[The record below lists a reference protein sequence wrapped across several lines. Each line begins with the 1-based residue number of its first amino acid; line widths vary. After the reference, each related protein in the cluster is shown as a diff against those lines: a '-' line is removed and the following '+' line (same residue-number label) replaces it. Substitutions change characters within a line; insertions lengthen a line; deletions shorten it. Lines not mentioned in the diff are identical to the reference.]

1 MNGTAWSEPALSL
14 WGKIIGGMAG
24 FAMGGP
30 FGAVMGAALGH
41 AADGGTTRV
50 QDIDPR
56 PELAAQIQNKDQL
69 FSIGVIVLSAK
80 LAKSDGPV
88 KREEI
93 DAFKRVFR
101 IPDENMR
108 DVGLLF
114 DRAREEAGGF
124 ETFATRM
131 GVVFADTPH
140 MLEEVLTALHHIA
153 RADGPLTRGEAIF
166 LAKVR
171 RSFRLDEAAGERA
184 STGRAAPPEPI
195 GVDPYSV
202 LGVPQGASDTEV
214 RQAWRQLMREHHPD
228 SLAAKGVSEEL
239 VRGATRRVADINAAW
254 DRIKRARNL

>member
-1 MNGTAWSEPALSL
+1 LSL

-41 AADGGTTRV
+41 AAENGTRAPE
-50 QDIDPR
+50 IDPR
-56 PELAAQIQNKDQL
+56 PELAAQIRNKDQL

-88 KREEI
+88 KRVEI

-114 DRAREEAGGF
+114 DRAREETGGY
-124 ETFATRM
+124 EPFAARM
-131 GVVFADTPH
+131 GVVFADQPQ
-140 MLEEVLTALHHIA
+140 MLEEVLAALHHIA
-153 RADGPLTRGEAIF
+153 RADGPMTRGEAIF

-171 RSFRLDEAAGERA
+171 GAFRLDEAAGERA
-184 STGRAAPPEPI
+184 STGRAGFGRAPEPI

-202 LGVPQGASDTEV
+202 LGVPEGASDEEV
-214 RQAWRQLMREHHPD
+214 RQAWRRLMREHHPD
-228 SLAAKGVSEEL
+228 SLAARGVPEEL
-239 VRGATRRVADINAAW
+239 VRGATRKVAEINAAW

>member
-1 MNGTAWSEPALSL
+1 MSL

-41 AADGGTTRV
+41 AAEEGTRSPEL
-50 QDIDPR
+50 DPR
-56 PELAAQIQNKDQL
+56 PELAAQIRSKEQL

-88 KREEI
+88 KRIEI

-114 DRAREEAGGF
+114 DRAREDVGGY
-124 ETFATRM
+124 EPFAARM
-131 GVVFADTPH
+131 GVAFADQPQ
-140 MLEEVLTALHHIA
+140 MLEEVLAALHHIA
-153 RADGPLTRGEAIF
+153 RADGPMTRGEAIF

-171 RSFRLDEAAGERA
+171 TAFRLDEAAAERA
-184 STGRAAPPEPI
+184 STGRARTAEPI

-202 LGVPQGASDTEV
+202 LGVPAGASDEEV

-228 SLAAKGVSEEL
+228 SLAARGVPEEL
-239 VRGATRRVADINAAW
+239 VRGATRKVAEINAAW

>member
-1 MNGTAWSEPALSL
+1 LSL
-14 WGKIIGGMAG
+14 WGKIIGGVAG

-41 AADGGTTRV
+41 AAEEGTRSP
-50 QDIDPR
+50 QLDPR
-56 PELAAQIQNKDQL
+56 PEMAAHISSKEQL

-88 KREEI
+88 KRIEI

-114 DRAREEAGGF
+114 DRAREEVGGF
-124 ETFATRM
+124 EPFATRM
-131 GVVFADTPH
+131 GVAFADQPQ
-140 MLEEVLTALHHIA
+140 MLEEVLAALHHIA
-153 RADGPLTRGEAIF
+153 RADGPMTRGEAIF

-171 RSFRLDEAAGERA
+171 TAFRLDEAAGERA
-184 STGRAAPPEPI
+184 SAGRAGGSFPGAAEPI

-202 LGVPQGASDTEV
+202 LGVPAGASDDEV

-228 SLAAKGVSEEL
+228 SLAARGLPEEL
-239 VRGATRRVADINAAW
+239 VRGATRKVAEINAAW

>member
-1 MNGTAWSEPALSL
+1 LSL
-14 WGKIIGGMAG
+14 WGKIIGGVAG

-30 FGAVMGAALGH
+30 FGAVMGAALG
-41 AADGGTTRV
+41 AAAEAGTRAPEL
-50 QDIDPR
+50 DPR
-56 PELAAQIQNKDQL
+56 PELAAQIRNKEQL

-88 KREEI
+88 KRVEI

-114 DRAREEAGGF
+114 DRAREETGGY
-124 ETFATRM
+124 EPFAQRM
-131 GVVFADTPH
+131 GVAFADQPQ
-140 MLEEVLTALHHIA
+140 MLEEVLAALHHIA
-153 RADGPLTRGEAIF
+153 RADGPMTRGEAIF

-171 RSFRLDEAAGERA
+171 SAFRLDEAAGERA
-184 STGRAAPPEPI
+184 STGRARPQHEPI

-202 LGVPQGASDTEV
+202 LGVPQGSSDEEV
-214 RQAWRQLMREHHPD
+214 RQAWRRLMREHHPD
-228 SLAAKGVSEEL
+228 SLAARGVSEDL
-239 VRGATRRVADINAAW
+239 VRGATRKVAEINAAW

>member
-1 MNGTAWSEPALSL
+1 MALSF

-41 AADGGTTRV
+41 AAENGTRAPEL
-50 QDIDPR
+50 DPR
-56 PELAAQIQNKDQL
+56 PELAAQITNRDQL

-114 DRAREEAGGF
+114 DRAREAQGGYEA
-124 ETFATRM
+124 FANRM
-131 GVVFADTPH
+131 GTVFADTPQ

-166 LAKVR
+166 LARVR
-171 RSFRLDEAAGERA
+171 TAFRLDEAAGERA
-184 STGRAAPPEPI
+184 STGRARGVEPI

-202 LGVPQGASDTEV
+202 LGVREGASDEEV
-214 RQAWRQLMREHHPD
+214 RLAWRQLMREHHPD
-228 SLAAKGVSEEL
+228 SLAAKGGMSEEL
-239 VRGATRRVADINAAW
+239 MRGATRRVAEINAAW

>member
-1 MNGTAWSEPALSL
+1 LSL

-41 AADGGTTRV
+41 AAEEGTRAPE
-50 QDIDPR
+50 IDPR

-88 KREEI
+88 KRVEI

-114 DRAREEAGGF
+114 DRAREDAGGY
-124 ETFATRM
+124 EPFAARM
-131 GVVFADTPH
+131 GVVFADQPQ
-140 MLEEVLTALHHIA
+140 MLEEVLAALHHVA
-153 RADGPLTRGEAIF
+153 RADGPMTRGEAIF

-171 RSFRLDEAAGERA
+171 SAFRLDDAAGERA
-184 STGRAAPPEPI
+184 STGRAHAGFGRAHEPI

-202 LGVPQGASDTEV
+202 LGVPAGASDEEV
-214 RQAWRQLMREHHPD
+214 RLAWRRLMREHHPD
-228 SLAAKGVSEEL
+228 SLAARGVSEDL
-239 VRGATRRVADINAAW
+239 VRGATRKVAEINAAW

>member
-1 MNGTAWSEPALSL
+1 MSL
-14 WGKIIGGMAG
+14 WGKIIGGVAG

-41 AADGGTTRV
+41 AAETSSRAPDL
-50 QDIDPR
+50 DPR
-56 PELAAQIQNKDQL
+56 PELAAQIRNKDQL

-88 KREEI
+88 KRVEI

-114 DRAREEAGGF
+114 DRAREEVGGY
-124 ETFATRM
+124 EPFAARM
-131 GVVFADTPH
+131 GAVFADQPQ
-140 MLEEVLTALHHIA
+140 MLEEVLAALHHIA
-153 RADGPLTRGEAIF
+153 RADGPLTRGEANF
-166 LAKVR
+166 LARVR
-171 RSFRLDEAAGERA
+171 SAFRLDEAAAERA
-184 STGRAAPPEPI
+184 SAGRPRTAEPI

-202 LGVPQGASDTEV
+202 LGVPEGSSDEEV
-214 RQAWRQLMREHHPD
+214 RLAWRKLMREHHPD
-228 SLAAKGVSEEL
+228 SLAARGVPEEL
-239 VRGATRRVADINAAW
+239 MRGATRKVAEINAAW

>member
-1 MNGTAWSEPALSL
+1 LSL
-14 WGKIIGGMAG
+14 WGKIIGGVAG

-30 FGAVMGAALGH
+30 FGAVMGAAMGH
-41 AADGGTTRV
+41 AADEGATRAP
-50 QDIDPR
+50 DIDPR
-56 PELAAQIQNKDQL
+56 PELAARLHNKDQL

-88 KREEI
+88 KRIEI

-108 DVGLLF
+108 DVGVLF
-114 DRAREEAGGF
+114 DRAREETGGY
-124 ETFATRM
+124 EPFATRM
-131 GVVFADTPH
+131 GLVFADTPQ

-171 RSFRLDEAAGERA
+171 TAFRLDEAAGERA
-184 STGRAAPPEPI
+184 STGQARAVEPI

-202 LGVPQGASDTEV
+202 LGVPQGASDEEV
-214 RQAWRQLMREHHPD
+214 RQAWRALMREHHPD
-228 SLAAKGVSEEL
+228 SLASRGVSEDL
-239 VRGATRRVADINAAW
+239 LQGAHRRVAEINAAW

>member
-1 MNGTAWSEPALSL
+1 LSL
-14 WGKIIGGMAG
+14 WGKIIGGVAG

-30 FGAVMGAALGH
+30 FGAVMGAAMGH
-41 AADGGTTRV
+41 AADEGTTRPSF
-50 QDIDPR
+50 DPR
-56 PELAAQIQNKDQL
+56 PELAGQIQNKDQL

-88 KREEI
+88 KRIEI

-114 DRAREEAGGF
+114 DRAREDTGGYEA
-124 ETFATRM
+124 FASRM

-140 MLEEVLTALHHIA
+140 VLEEVLAALHHIA
-153 RADGPLTRGEAIF
+153 RADGPMTRGEAAF

-171 RSFRLDEAAGERA
+171 QFFRLDEAASERA
-184 STGRAAPPEPI
+184 STGRTMPPEPI

-202 LGVPQGASDTEV
+202 LGVKQGATDEEV
-214 RQAWRQLMREHHPD
+214 RLAWRQLMREHHPD
-228 SLAAKGVSEEL
+228 SLAAKGMSEEL
-239 VRGATRRVADINAAW
+239 MRGATRRVAEINAAW
-254 DRIKRARNL
+254 DRIKRSRNL